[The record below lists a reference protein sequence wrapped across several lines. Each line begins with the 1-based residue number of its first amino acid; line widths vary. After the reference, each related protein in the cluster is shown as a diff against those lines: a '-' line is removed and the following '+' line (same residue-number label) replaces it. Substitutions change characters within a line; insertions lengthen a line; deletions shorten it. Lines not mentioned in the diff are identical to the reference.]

1 MQKKISYIKY
11 RAMENDPR
19 QKQPG
24 ETSMKRYYITVT
36 DKYLELTKELLVT
49 KKELEAI
56 RKYNPQLTITVD
68 YEVVGKFSNEK

>member
-1 MQKKISYIKY
+1 M

-24 ETSMKRYYITVT
+24 ETFMKRYYITVT